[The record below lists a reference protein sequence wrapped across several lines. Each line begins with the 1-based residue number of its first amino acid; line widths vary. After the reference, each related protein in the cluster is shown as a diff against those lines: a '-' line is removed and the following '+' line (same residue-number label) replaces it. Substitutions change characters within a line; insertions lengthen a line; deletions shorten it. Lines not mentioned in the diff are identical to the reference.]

1 MAIKEI
7 EIETNTLATD
17 IGELTN
23 ELEVARKYIQTM
35 ATDMTELDTMWDGP
49 ANQVFMMQFQNDVQY
64 AEEIC
69 GMLQKLIECMEYA
82 KKQYDSCESEVSS
95 LIASI

>member
-23 ELEVARKYIQTM
+23 ELEVARDRKS
-35 ATDMTELDTMWDGP
+35 
-49 ANQVFMMQFQNDVQY
+49 VV
-64 AEEIC
+64 
-69 GMLQKLIECMEYA
+69 
-82 KKQYDSCESEVSS
+82 
-95 LIASI
+95 